1 LLVLFYFPFIDY
13 YFLGPWKLEIPASL
27 LGGHGMDLEPC
38 VVGKEPSLNGR
49 LDVQGCVTTNGPG
62 RPAGL
67 KECQVREAVLEIR
80 PIADQEE

>member
-1 LLVLFYFPFIDY
+1 
-13 YFLGPWKLEIPASL
+13 
-27 LGGHGMDLEPC
+27 MDLEPC
-38 VVGKEPSLNGR
+38 VVGKEPTLNGR
-49 LDVQGCVTTNGPG
+49 LDVQGCITTNRHG

>member
-1 LLVLFYFPFIDY
+1 
-13 YFLGPWKLEIPASL
+13 
-27 LGGHGMDLEPC
+27 MDLEPC